1 MPDEQDGGQGGQ
13 GDEGQ
18 GGNQPDNQDDFELG
32 TERRSR
38 YLGTTRQAA
47 PESDEA
53 PAEPGGSQTRPDP
66 DDRDD
71 FELVDLTEEE
81 RRGPR

>member
-13 GDEGQ
+13 GDEGGQ
-18 GGNQPDNQDDFELG
+18 AGKQSDDRDDFELG
-32 TERRSR
+32 VERRSR
-38 YLGTTRQAA
+38 FPGTRNAA
-47 PESDEA
+47 PDRNEVPVE
-53 PAEPGGSQTRPDP
+53 PAGSQKPDP